1 MNPYGMCLRSIR
13 KAAKVAIECTRLYIY
28 IYIYIYID
36 IYIYIYIYIY
46 IHSFSMCI
54 EKLPASGHGMYSLL
68 IMFEMLSGQPLIR
81 YVLEV

>member
-13 KAAKVAIECTRLYIY
+13 KAAKVAIECTRL
-28 IYIYIYID
+28 
-36 IYIYIYIYIY
+36 YIYIYIYIY